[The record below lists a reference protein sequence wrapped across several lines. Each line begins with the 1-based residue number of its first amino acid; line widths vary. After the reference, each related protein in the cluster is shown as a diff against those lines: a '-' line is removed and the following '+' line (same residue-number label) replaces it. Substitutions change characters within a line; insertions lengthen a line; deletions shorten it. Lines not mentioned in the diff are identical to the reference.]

1 MIVINFSHPLT
12 DNQQQQ
18 IERIKVRPIEQLI
31 EQMAYLD
38 QTQPF
43 AEQIRAMVDAVG
55 LRLADPQGDAS
66 SHWQSKRILIVPP
79 GHAPATAVLLAELH
93 GRMGYFPEIVR
104 IRPSVNSAEPF
115 EVGEVIKLQ
124 SVRDAAREKR

>member
-12 DNQQQQ
+12 DNQKQA
-18 IERIKVRPIEQLI
+18 IEQRKERQIDRLI
-31 EQMAYLD
+31 EQMAHLD

-43 AEQIRAMVDAVG
+43 AEQIRALVDEVG
-55 LRLADPQGDAS
+55 LSSAEWQG
-66 SHWQSKRILIVPP
+66 KRILIVPP

-104 IRPSVNSAEPF
+104 IRPSESAEPF
-115 EVGEVIKLQ
+115 EVGEITNLQ
-124 SVRDAAREKR
+124 SVREQARTQR